1 MALRFVLDRIENN
14 EICTVGNFY
23 AYDGEECF
31 FKSVAI
37 ENPIIGPE
45 AQKDYAIPA
54 GEYTVSKR
62 YSPKFSMT
70 IINKDNKSEVEKYP
84 NGREFLWVYNEIVG
98 KDRYIL
104 IHHGNYEKDTEGC
117 ILLGTEIIRNEQG
130 KAWMVNS
137 SKPKVRKLLDL
148 LEGKSLEGATLT
160 ITNKF

>member
-45 AQKDYAIPA
+45 AKKDYAIPA

-62 YSPKFSMT
+62 FSPKFSMKFVDKNDPT
-70 IINKDNKSEVEKYP
+70 KYP
-84 NGREFLWVYNEIVG
+84 NGRELLWVYNEEIG
-98 KDRYIL
+98 KERFIL

-117 ILLGTEIIRNEQG
+117 ILLGTAILKNEQG
-130 KAWMVNS
+130 KAYMVSS
-137 SKPKVRKLLDL
+137 SKVKVIELLDL
-148 LEGKSLEGATLT
+148 IEGKSLEGATLT